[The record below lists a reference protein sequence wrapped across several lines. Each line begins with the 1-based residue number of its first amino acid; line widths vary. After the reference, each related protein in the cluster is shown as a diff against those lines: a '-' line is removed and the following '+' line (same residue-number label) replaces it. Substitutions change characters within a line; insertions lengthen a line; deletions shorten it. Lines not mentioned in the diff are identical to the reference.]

1 LDAHGVDLAVGC
13 TYKYL
18 NAGPGA
24 PAYLYAAHR
33 HHAGLWQPIP
43 GWFGAADV
51 FEMAD
56 SFTPAPGIER
66 MLSGTP
72 SVLGLVAVEE
82 GARLVAEA
90 GIDRIRAKA
99 MGLTD
104 LAVSL
109 ADEWLAP
116 LGVELASPRHPADRG
131 AHIVLRHPDA
141 RRWSARL
148 TDAGVVGDY
157 RNPDLWRIGLS
168 PLSTSYTEVWTAM
181 GIARTVLAELT
192 GAAA

>member
-1 LDAHGVDLAVGC
+1 
-13 TYKYL
+13 
-18 NAGPGA
+18 
-24 PAYLYAAHR
+24 
-33 HHAGLWQPIP
+33 
-43 GWFGAADV
+43 
-51 FEMAD
+51 
-56 SFTPAPGIER
+56 
-66 MLSGTP
+66 
-72 SVLGLVAVEE
+72 
-82 GARLVAEA
+82 VAEA

-104 LAVSL
+104 LAVTLS
-109 ADEWLAP
+109 DEWLAP
-116 LGVELASPRHPADRG
+116 LGVELASPRDPAHRG

-168 PLSTSYTEVWTAM
+168 PLTTSYLEVWTAM

-192 GAAA
+192 GVAA